1 MSNESEKKW
10 HILKKNV
17 PKVTEIASALPQIA
31 KIAGVLVNR
40 GIDTLEKAKEFL
52 SSGIENLHNPFL
64 FCDMKKAVEKLRE
77 VLKLKEKILVYGD
90 KDVDGVTAVN
100 VIVNTLRALGGDVLW
115 YVPAEEGY
123 GISKDVLSKFAL
135 EKVKLL
141 ITADCGIS
149 AIEETEYAKQLGMY
163 VILTDHHE
171 PPYEGIPEAD
181 ATINPKLSDSKYP
194 FRNIAGCTVALK
206 LMHALMFSYNEEYN
220 KDILLCYCKESSII
234 CIHVKNGVKI
244 SERAYESVSDIKNDF
259 KNVFKIY
266 VNSVNLKS
274 SILQD
279 SSLFCTKVVVFSD
292 NIKDVFCVEKAY
304 KKEIFKNENIKTFF
318 ENNLD
323 LCSLGTIADSVPLI
337 EENRIIVK
345 NGLEMI
351 ESNPHSHTGLGLL
364 VDDVLISKGISN
376 ITAKLVSWNITPV
389 LNSSGRM
396 SKGILSVKLL
406 MTKDFKKAKKLYEDI
421 LELNKNRK
429 YLQSEN
435 IEQFKH
441 LLKEQCNLENDRILI
456 VKASNLE
463 HGVTGIVASQMVK
476 MYSKPAF
483 LFITDGKE
491 ATGAA
496 RSVEGFDVV
505 AALESVKDILTKYGG
520 HNQAAGFTLDDS
532 KIGDF
537 IKRISDY
544 ANKNLKDIN
553 YDKIIPV
560 EGELKISDITI
571 DFYKQVKK
579 MEPFGIGNT
588 KPVFCIK
595 NVAPTEIAVF
605 GSRGE
610 HLKFKVSHKGG
621 KNIQAIFW
629 NKSKFAEAVKS
640 EPLLDIAFYVD
651 VVERNKNKSAQL
663 QIIDVK
669 PALN

>member
-1 MSNESEKKW
+1 MSKESEKKW
-10 HILKKNV
+10 HILKENV
-17 PKVTEIASALPQIA
+17 PKVKEIASALPEIA
-31 KIAGVLVNR
+31 KISGVLVNR
-40 GIDTLEKAKEFL
+40 GIDTVEKAKEFL
-52 SSGIENLHNPFL
+52 SNGLENLHNPFL

-90 KDVDGVTAVN
+90 KDVDGITAVN
-100 VIVNTLRALGGDVLW
+100 VIVNTLRTLGGDVLW

-123 GISKDVLSKFAL
+123 GISKDVLSKFVL

-141 ITADCGIS
+141 ITVDCGIS
-149 AIEETEYAKQLGMY
+149 AIEEIEYAKQLGMY

-171 PPYEGIPEAD
+171 ALYEGVPKANAI
-181 ATINPKLSDSKYP
+181 INPKLSDSKYP

-206 LMHALMFSYNEEYN
+206 LMHALIFSHNEEYN

-244 SERAYESVSDIKNDF
+244 SEKAYESVSDIKKDF

-274 SILQD
+274 SMLQD
-279 SSLFCTKVVVFSD
+279 PSLFCTKVVVFRD
-292 NIKDVFCVEKAY
+292 NIEDAFSVEKAY
-304 KKEIFKNENIKTFF
+304 KKEIFENKDIKTFF

-345 NGLEMI
+345 NGLEII
-351 ESNPHSHTGLGLL
+351 ENNPHSHTGLGLL
-364 VDDVLISKGISN
+364 LDDVLISKDISN
-376 ITAKLVSWNITPV
+376 ITAKLVSWTITPV

-396 SKGILSVKLL
+396 SKGILSAKLL
-406 MTKDFKKAKKLYEDI
+406 MTKDLKKAKKLYEDI

-441 LLKEQCNLENDRILI
+441 LLREQCNLENDKVLI

-496 RSVEGFDVV
+496 RSLEGFDVV

-520 HNQAAGFTLDDS
+520 HNQAAGFTLDHS

-544 ANKNLKDIN
+544 ANKNLKYTS
-553 YDKIIPV
+553 YDKTILV

-579 MEPFGIGNT
+579 MEPFGMGNT

-595 NVAPTEIAVF
+595 NVNPTEIAVF

-610 HLKFKVSHKGG
+610 HLKFKVSHKGS
-621 KNIQAIFW
+621 KNIEAVFW
-629 NKSKFAEAVKS
+629 NKSKFAKAVKS

-651 VVERNKNKSAQL
+651 IVERNKDKLAQL
-663 QIIDVK
+663 QIIDIK